1 MGLTYI
7 RRANTLDDAL
17 TLAPERW
24 DPRRIVEEDG
34 PKLGEFFQ
42 SITVR
47 ISPKNLPSTALVL
60 DCGHE
65 FEGTILFKGGQ
76 ANPNKKS
83 IKTEL
88 QPGDVII
95 SRLRPY
101 LRQVAFVDDAL
112 FIDECT
118 QTSRAVVCSAEFCV
132 IRSKPDIPTS
142 PACIVPYLLSPRIQ
156 SILSAA
162 QSGGHHPRIT
172 TELILSLPWPF
183 SSNTQA
189 DEHAES
195 VKAQVTA
202 IRNGFRRLAAQ
213 EVAGEE

>member
-7 RRANTLDDAL
+7 RHANALDEAL

-24 DPRRIVEEDG
+24 DPRRIVNEAG
-34 PKLGEFFQ
+34 PRLDKFFH
-42 SITVR
+42 SIAAR
-47 ISPKNLPSTALVL
+47 ISPKKLPATALVL
-60 DCGHE
+60 DCGHA
-65 FEGTILFKGGQ
+65 FEGAILLKGGHK
-76 ANPNKKS
+76 NENKKS
-83 IKTEL
+83 SKTEL

-101 LRQVAFVDDAL
+101 LRQVAFIDDAL

-132 IRSKPDIPTS
+132 IRSKPDVQIS

-183 SSNTQA
+183 TSNAQA
-189 DEHAES
+189 DERAES
-195 VKAQVTA
+195 VKAQITA
-202 IRNGFRRLAAQ
+202 IRHGFRRLAAQ
-213 EVAGEE
+213 ERTEEK